1 MMLTRPIVAAGL
13 TLAVFL
19 GLSLHAQSARGSLAI
34 RDVSIVDGSRVAP
47 HRTILI
53 REGRIAS
60 IGDATQPAGAA
71 VTIDGAGLYAIP
83 GLIDAHVHLSGRP
96 HDEAVAELKRALDG
110 GITSVFDLAGDDRE
124 TGDLARASLA
134 HEIEAPTIRYVGL
147 LAGPAFFKDPRVLAA
162 SLGFDPGA
170 APWAQAVTAESDPVR
185 TIAAARGTGA
195 SAIKLYAAIDAATAA
210 AMTAEAHRAHLR
222 VVAHATTFPARPS
235 ELVQAGVDMLAHAA
249 YLVWEGSPPSEDYKA
264 RANGDF
270 VHVPVDSPVMDRVLD
285 LMAAHKTALN
295 PTLWIFAEGT
305 PKDALSAQRIAW
317 MDAITGRAAKRGVP
331 IVAGTDDLLS
341 PRDPLPTLHRELEL
355 LVSTAGLT
363 PAQAL
368 ESATREAARAM
379 GMEQEW
385 GSLEPGLAA
394 DIDLLSAN
402 PLDTI
407 GNTRRIAYVIKDGRI
422 VLRRPD

>member
-1 MMLTRPIVAAGL
+1 MRPRGIALGFAVAALLGL
-13 TLAVFL
+13 TLN
-19 GLSLHAQSARGSLAI
+19 AQPARDELAI
-34 RDVSIVDGSRVAP
+34 RDVSVVDAGRLVP
-47 HRTILI
+47 NRTILV
-53 REGRIAS
+53 RGGRIVS
-60 IGDATQPAGAA
+60 IADAAEAISA
-71 VTIDGAGLYAIP
+71 DVTIDGTGLFAIP
-83 GLIDAHVHLSGRP
+83 GLIDAHVHLSGAPR
-96 HDEAVAELKRALDG
+96 EQATATLKRALAG

-162 SLGFDPGA
+162 SLGFDPGL
-170 APWAQAVTAESDPVR
+170 APWAQAVTADSDPVR

-195 SAIKLYAAIDAATAA
+195 SAIKLYAAIDAVTAK

-222 VVAHATTFPARPS
+222 VFAHATTFPARPS
-235 ELVQAGVDMLAHAA
+235 ELIEAGVDMLAHAA
-249 YLVWEGSPPSEDYKA
+249 YLVWEGSAPSDDFKS

-270 VHVPVDSPVMDRVLD
+270 AHVPFDGPVMDHVLD
-285 LMAAHKTALN
+285 LMVSHNTALN

-317 MDAITGRAAKRGVP
+317 MDGITGRAARRGVP

-355 LVSTAGLT
+355 LVSSAGLT

-368 ESATREAARAM
+368 ESATRTAARVM
-379 GMEQEW
+379 GMDKER
-385 GSLEPGLAA
+385 GRLEPGFAA
-394 DIDLLSAN
+394 DIDVLSAN
-402 PLDTI
+402 PLDAI
-407 GNTRRIAYVIKDGRI
+407 GNTRKLAYVIKDGRI
-422 VLRRPD
+422 VLR